1 MLLCATVK
9 PLRVSLVEPV
19 AYLFCSYTCR
29 KIPVVVAVNLWK
41 TATPRTMARPLR
53 GLRKGKSQHERCAT
67 GRVTIFPLWN
77 YIDAPVLGAYTSP
90 MPQSRMNELF
100 DLAEA
105 NDGLF
110 TSKEARAKGIKDSVL
125 VRLAQRGRLVRAARG
140 VYRIAHYPPDKF
152 AQYRAA
158 VLWAQAS
165 HGPEQIALSHETA
178 LLIYGISDA
187 NPAKVHLTVPK
198 RARLRREKPEW
209 ILIHRADLAP
219 SDVSKH
225 EGMPVT
231 SAERTIIDV
240 LTASHR
246 ADFARQA
253 IIDACGEG
261 FLNSEQA
268 ARLRQQINRYAHQ
281 ASGGAG

>member
-1 MLLCATVK
+1 
-9 PLRVSLVEPV
+9 
-19 AYLFCSYTCR
+19 
-29 KIPVVVAVNLWK
+29 
-41 TATPRTMARPLR
+41 
-53 GLRKGKSQHERCAT
+53 
-67 GRVTIFPLWN
+67 
-77 YIDAPVLGAYTSP
+77 
-90 MPQSRMNELF
+90 MNELF

-110 TSKEARAKGIKDSVL
+110 ASKEAREKGIKDSVL

-152 AQYRAA
+152 AQYREA

-178 LLIYGISDA
+178 LLIYGISNA

-198 RARLRREKPEW
+198 RARLRREKPGW
-209 ILIHRADLAP
+209 IAIHRADLAP
-219 SDVSKH
+219 TDVSEH

-231 SAERTIIDV
+231 SPERTIVDV
-240 LTASHR
+240 LTTSHR
-246 ADFARQA
+246 VDFARQA
-253 IIDACGEG
+253 LTDARHEG

-268 ARLRQQINRYAHQ
+268 ARLRQQINRYTHQ
-281 ASGGAG
+281 LAAGAGKEQTIHRESKAS

>member
-1 MLLCATVK
+1 MNDA
-9 PLRVSLVEPV
+9 PPD
-19 AYLFCSYTCR
+19 
-29 KIPVVVAVNLWK
+29 
-41 TATPRTMARPLR
+41 
-53 GLRKGKSQHERCAT
+53 KSQYFHY
-67 GRVTIFPLWN
+67 GTILTRLFL
-77 YIDAPVLGAYTSP
+77 AAYTSQ

-110 TSKEARAKGIKDSVL
+110 TSKEAREKGIKDSVL

-198 RARLRREKPEW
+198 RARLRREKPAW
-209 ILIHRADLAP
+209 IAIHRSDLAP
-219 SDVSKH
+219 GDVSEH

-231 SAERTIIDV
+231 SPARTTMDV
-240 LTASHR
+240 LAASNR
-246 ADFARQA
+246 LDLARQA
-253 IIDACGEG
+253 IINARREG

-268 ARLRQQINRYAHQ
+268 ARLRQRINRYFHR
-281 ASGGAG
+281 ASGGAE